1 MWSCDAF
8 LIGML
13 LDPDIGV
20 SKPPSLYACAH
31 IRTYIHACMH
41 ASMHTY
47 IHTDIHTHVHGDL
60 HPSIHPSTH
69 PSIHPCIPTYTH
81 TYKHT
86 CIHTYMAQ
94 ALSGSNRQPLAAPSG
109 QHPSALCPAE
119 GNGSARV
126 HLDGEVQE
134 VTSRERPT
142 GAMLRAMAG
151 GNVFSPLNLSSKKP
165 HTAGC
170 CCCCCCCCT
179 VRNVVCLQATYP

>member
-1 MWSCDAF
+1 MH
-8 LIGML
+8 
-13 LDPDIGV
+13 
-20 SKPPSLYACAH
+20 ACTH
-31 IRTYIHACMH
+31 PCIHTYIQ
-41 ASMHTY
+41 TY
-47 IHTDIHTHVHGDL
+47 IHTSMETYI
-60 HPSIHPSTH
+60 HPSIHPS
-69 PSIHPCIPTYTH
+69 IHAYLH
-81 TYKHT
+81 TRIHTNIHT

-170 CCCCCCCCT
+170 CCCCCCCT